1 MEFQDPDEDETT
13 VWATLTLSGDSADE
27 AVVGE
32 TSDEDNDGSMVTYD
46 YEIDVDGPNGAGGVM
61 DSFAIPI
68 TVVTGDIASGAGG
81 IADIWAILSPQ
92 PADKDENVGTV
103 LSYVKDR

>member
-1 MEFQDPDEDETT
+1 
-13 VWATLTLSGDSADE
+13 
-27 AVVGE
+27 
-32 TSDEDNDGSMVTYD
+32 
-46 YEIDVDGPNGAGGVM
+46 M

-92 PADKDENVGTV
+92 PADKDEDVGTV
-103 LSYVKDR
+103 LSYVKDAVTDPETDEGDFLTIAECVTYLLFPYITCGAHADWTPASPLPIPHHG